1 MSRLLND
8 DEVFQR
14 GPYKEDSLYDVADA
28 DMEYLQELLNG
39 DDLAWEDRASVMG
52 ALGIDIPEEEE

>member
-1 MSRLLND
+1 
-8 DEVFQR
+8 
-14 GPYKEDSLYDVADA
+14 
-28 DMEYLQELLNG
+28 MEYLQELLNG